1 MISNFFKAVG
11 TVFTIIV
18 FLLVTLISLY
28 ISYVL
33 AIGLLIAG
41 SIYVAYNI
49 YSTVDS
55 SKVQV

>member
-18 FLLVTLISLY
+18 FLLVTLVSLY